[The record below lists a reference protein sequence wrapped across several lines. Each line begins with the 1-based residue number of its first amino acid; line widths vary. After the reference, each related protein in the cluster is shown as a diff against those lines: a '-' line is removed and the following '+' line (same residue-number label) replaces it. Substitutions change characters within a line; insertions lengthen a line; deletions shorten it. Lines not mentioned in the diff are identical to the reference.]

1 MREQAIGV
9 LFLILLIERKKCCM
23 PRNLLREPLYDAPFD
38 SVRVVSDTRQVPPV
52 NHLDQVPLGSSSV
65 SMYPGYSPADHD
77 YGKAAEEYGA
87 FAAAARAQ
95 GVDVKHPDLDYEI
108 GQGRGTKRKTL
119 EGIRQAT
126 KVKHGGPG
134 SRGAGE
140 APGGPKP
147 KPTTPYALHLKNQAN
162 GKNTAEETVANGDN
176 PFFVIDVDPTPVN
189 LTEPT
194 IKSPK
199 RSASLADNVEQEK
212 PKKLKKKHKGN
223 LPQAADSQGVEFEDI
238 SQEVDARLKE
248 KEAKRKR
255 KEEKKRK
262 REPADA
268 LAAPA
273 EPPVAAEIEQPRKKK
288 SRKSE
293 DNVLVDRSISKRRQS
308 AEDDEV
314 QGEGKKKK
322 RKKNN

>member
-1 MREQAIGV
+1 
-9 LFLILLIERKKCCM
+9 M
-23 PRNLLREPLYDAPFD
+23 PPLNQ
-38 SVRVVSDTRQVPPV
+38 R
-52 NHLDQVPLGSSSV
+52 DQVPLGSSSV

-119 EGIRQAT
+119 EGIREAT
-126 KVKHGGPG
+126 HVKHGGPG

-140 APGGPKP
+140 APGGPEP
-147 KPTTPYALHLKNQAN
+147 IPMTPYALHLKNQAN
-162 GKNTAEETVANGDN
+162 GKKPAEEPVTNGDN
-176 PFFVIDVDPTPVN
+176 PFFVIDVEPTPVN
-189 LTEPT
+189 LTGPT

-199 RSASLADNVEQEK
+199 RSASPAEVLEQEK

-223 LPQAADSQGVEFEDI
+223 LPQATDSQGVEFEDI
-238 SQEVDARLKE
+238 SHEVDARMKE

-255 KEEKKRK
+255 KKEKKRK
-262 REPADA
+262 RETADA
-268 LAAPA
+268 PTAPA
-273 EPPVAAEIEQPRKKK
+273 ESPVAAEVEQPKKKK

-293 DNVLVDRSISKRRQS
+293 DNVLVDRSVSKRRQS

-322 RKKNN
+322 RKKIKDQVEA